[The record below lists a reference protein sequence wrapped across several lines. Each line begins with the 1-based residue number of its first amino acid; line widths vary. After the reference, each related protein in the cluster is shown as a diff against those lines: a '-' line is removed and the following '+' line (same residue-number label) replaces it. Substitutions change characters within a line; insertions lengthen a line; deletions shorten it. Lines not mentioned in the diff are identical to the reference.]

1 MADETSII
9 LIVVIGTLVIVLLT
23 FVVITF
29 TVMHTRKLAKKDSEH
44 KITLKNKELELLKA
58 TIDTQ
63 EFEREKIALNLHDE
77 VGPLLSSVKFKLA
90 KYKRDF
96 NAGKLT
102 EKSFSDDSS
111 FIDTIIQNVRGVSHD
126 LSPQHVVKFGL
137 AKAIETF
144 TAGLNGV
151 HCMVVSELEEEKMLS
166 KAMSRNLYCII
177 LELINNT
184 IKHDTPTWFEIE
196 FFIEDGLI
204 KIRINH
210 DGEGLTAESFDA
222 FEAGSTGLGLSSVK
236 SRMVLL
242 SGTLS
247 FSKINKMSNTE
258 IVVPFA

>member
-1 MADETSII
+1 MVNETDIILFIVAGSVVVLLLVTSI
-9 LIVVIGTLVIVLLT
+9 VVFTATYNKLLFSKENELNLT
-23 FVVITF
+23 I
-29 TVMHTRKLAKKDSEH
+29 KKQQV
-44 KITLKNKELELLKA
+44 ELLKA

-63 EFEREKIALNLHDE
+63 EAEREKIALNLHDE

-102 EKSFSDDSS
+102 EDSFSDDSS

-144 TAGLNGV
+144 TTGLDGV

-196 FFIEDGLI
+196 FFTEDGSI

>member
-1 MADETSII
+1 MVTETNLI
-9 LIVVIGTLVIVLLT
+9 LIVVLGSLVIFIFAMLI
-23 FVVITF
+23 ITF
-29 TVMHTRKLAKKDSEH
+29 NSLYNQKLAKKDNEH
-44 KITLKNKELELLKA
+44 KFTLKNKELELLKA

-63 EFEREKIALNLHDE
+63 EAEREKIALNLHDE

-102 EKSFSDDSS
+102 EDSFSDDSA

-144 TAGLNGV
+144 TAGIDSV
-151 HCMVVSELEEEKMLS
+151 HCMVVSELDDEKMLS
-166 KAMSRNLYCII
+166 KTMSRNLYCII
-177 LELINNT
+177 LELVNNS

-196 FFIEDGLI
+196 FFIEDDLI

-210 DGEGLTAESFDA
+210 DGEGLTTESFDT

-242 SGTLS
+242 NGTLS
-247 FSKINKMSNTE
+247 FSKVNEMSNTE